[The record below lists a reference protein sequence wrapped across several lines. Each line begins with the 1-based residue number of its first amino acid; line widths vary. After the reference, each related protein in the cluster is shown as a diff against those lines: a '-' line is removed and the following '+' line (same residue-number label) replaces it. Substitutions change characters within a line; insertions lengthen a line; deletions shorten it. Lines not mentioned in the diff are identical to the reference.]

1 MAPELTDNRGR
12 IRCYRDDC
20 KAWATQWRRVWIH
33 QENEARIAPVCP
45 IDDPQAETVVTEHQE
60 EADV

>member
-1 MAPELTDNRGR
+1 MNKVIKDGRGR

-20 KAWATQWRRVWIH
+20 EAWATQWRRVWIH
-33 QENEARIAPVCP
+33 QDNAGRIVPVCP
-45 IDDPQAETVVTEHQE
+45 IDDPQAVVIVSEHQE